1 MALSARLA
9 AVLLCRLELTAR
21 SLARPRVCDNSGNT
35 SSALLGKSLVNSLVI
50 VAVLAVATTLIVLL
64 YKFRCMRCLLGYMML
79 SSVSLLGLMG
89 GLVFL
94 TMCCSFGTRDT
105 RALHA
110 LLRATPCV
118 QALDMWQIPM
128 DMFTFIMCLW
138 NFAAVGVIAIFYQK
152 GLPTVVTQAYLV
164 ATSVIMA
171 WQLSRFD
178 EWTGWALLVVLA
190 MYDLCAVLSPCGP
203 LKALVNLMQEYNEPM
218 PGLLYEAE
226 LPRPVAARAAAAAAA
241 SQATSTRGASSAGAR
256 LASEDPQDY
265 DVGPGVG
272 LMASAVV
279 LMLNEEGAAE
289 APRQGGDSG
298 GGTGGDAHRRE
309 SGGAGA
315 GREGGHAHEEEERNI
330 KLGLGDFVFYSVLV
344 SKAGLYSFTAFV
356 SCLCAVLC
364 GLMATLVLLSLH
376 KAALPALPISIAL
389 GVATYFVT
397 RFAMQPALVHLG
409 SQGLYV

>member
-1 MALSARLA
+1 MAAAAEEQALLMASQFDPLGRPVATTRTGDATAEQPQSQEPAGQLSVDDVLYAAHSFMAVAKPVCLTMVLA
-9 AVLLCRLELTAR
+9 ALCTAYIDAGGGA
-21 SLARPRVCDNSGNT
+21 SSGMGAYEVYSMDQTTGDT

-50 VAVLAVATTLIVLL
+50 VAVLAGATTLIVLL

-94 TMCCSFGTRDT
+94 T
-105 RALHA
+105 
-110 LLRATPCV
+110 
-118 QALDMWQIPM
+118 ALDMWQIPI
-128 DMFTFIMCLW
+128 DIFTFIVCLW

-226 LPRPVAARAAAAAAA
+226 LPRLVAARAAAAAA
-241 SQATSTRGASSAGAR
+241 SRATSTRGASSGGAR

-279 LMLNEEGAAE
+279 LMLNEEGAA
-289 APRQGGDSG
+289 
-298 GGTGGDAHRRE
+298 
-309 SGGAGA
+309 
-315 GREGGHAHEEEERNI
+315 
-330 KLGLGDFVFYSVLV
+330 
-344 SKAGLYSFTAFV
+344 
-356 SCLCAVLC
+356 
-364 GLMATLVLLSLH
+364 
-376 KAALPALPISIAL
+376 LPISIAL

-409 SQGLYV
+409 TQGLYV